1 MSSYYQNSVV
11 RSEQKVRQGREAII
25 TNFMQKLDHEEDL
38 RSIIESKL
46 KNGPPSTSCFSK
58 DRRNQSYITDF
69 TEEGNASAVSA
80 KLRHCE
86 N

>member
-1 MSSYYQNSVV
+1 M
-11 RSEQKVRQGREAII
+11 RSDQKQRPGREAII

-46 KNGPPSTSCFSK
+46 KNGPPSSTCFSK

-69 TEEGNASAVSA
+69 TEEGTNSAVTA
-80 KLRHCE
+80 KLKQCE